1 MLEQSGPEISDA
13 ASAGAG
19 VVNNGL
25 GDDDSVFDEY
35 AMVIVVSYPAG
46 ANNYTTYSNVGIL

>member
-1 MLEQSGPEISDA
+1 MLEQSGPEVSHV
-13 ASAGAG
+13 SGAGTG

-35 AMVIVVSYPAG
+35 AMVIVVSYPEG
-46 ANNYTTYSNVGIL
+46 ANNYKPTLT